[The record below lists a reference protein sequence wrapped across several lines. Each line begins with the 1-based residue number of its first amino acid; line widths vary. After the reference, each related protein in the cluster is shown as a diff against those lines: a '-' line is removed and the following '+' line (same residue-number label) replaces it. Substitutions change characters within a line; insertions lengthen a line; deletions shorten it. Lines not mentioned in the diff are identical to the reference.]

1 MKQGHII
8 LGKNLLNILLEDMYK
23 VESSLFYSR
32 MVQGKNEYL
41 KMSVLQL
48 YVIASSEFWDL

>member
-23 VESSLFYSR
+23 VECSLFYSR

-48 YVIASSEFWDL
+48 YVIASSEF

>member
-8 LGKNLLNILLEDMYK
+8 LGKNLLNILLEDMYR

-48 YVIASSEFWDL
+48 YVIASSEF

>member
-8 LGKNLLNILLEDMYK
+8 LGKNLLNILLEDMYR